1 MLVMIGL
8 GVMCVGMAIYAIG
21 LAVEYVKML
30 FDIKEEDIDVDDVVT
45 DLVNDDNE

>member
-30 FDIKEEDIDVDDVVT
+30 FDIKKEDIDVDDVVS